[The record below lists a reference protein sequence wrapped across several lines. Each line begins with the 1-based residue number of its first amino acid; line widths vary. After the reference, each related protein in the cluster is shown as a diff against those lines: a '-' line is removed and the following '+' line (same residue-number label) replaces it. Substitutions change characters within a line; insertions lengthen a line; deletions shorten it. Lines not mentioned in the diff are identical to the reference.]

1 MIAVYFV
8 NISYNTDTSGV
19 ISDMIS
25 DGFAPEV
32 ADWLARFIPSVPGM
46 LVKRRFRLDVD
57 EVAEPFTVDELK
69 ALLNGESVALDDA
82 RERVSLY
89 RRMNGRA
96 AVSIDHDRY
105 YTIDD
110 TDAVVELI

>member
-8 NISYNTDTSGV
+8 NISCNTDTSEA
-19 ISDMIS
+19 IADMVS
-25 DGFAPEV
+25 DGFSPEV

-69 ALLNGESVALDDA
+69 ALLNGAAALDDA

-110 TDAVVELI
+110 TGAVVELI

>member
-8 NISYNTDTSGV
+8 NISHNTNTSDV
-19 ISDMIS
+19 IVDMVS
-25 DGFAPEV
+25 DGSAPDV

-57 EVAEPFTVDELK
+57 EVAAPFTVDELN
-69 ALLNGESVALDDA
+69 ALLNGASVALDDA
-82 RERVSLY
+82 RERVSIY
-89 RRMNGRA
+89 RRANGRI
-96 AVSIDHDRY
+96 AVSIDRDRY

-110 TDAVVELI
+110 TGAVVELI